1 MNMKW
6 LINLSRVA
14 VLTACAIWLMT
25 RTPGVHAQIMN
36 CYTYNTENGVQ
47 LCNSCCTSQPLGDNW
62 TDGTISG
69 AGIQVLSPQNAA
81 SLRVIPATREP
92 VPARSFAFRAPLVVP
107 AGPREH
113 RAAQTRTAAAETAPT
128 ANAQNAP
135 LVARRWVTSAPAA
148 RSSSTLR
155 GRASNLLTSR
165 MAYISGGNQTDP
177 DTRCR
182 GPILLAG
189 TAGSSCQT
197 PMAKSAMRR
206 TCSRR

>member
-1 MNMKW
+1 MYVELPRRN
-6 LINLSRVA
+6 NLQQA
-14 VLTACAIWLMT
+14 VVG
-25 RTPGVHAQIMN
+25 RRG
-36 CYTYNTENGVQ
+36 YR
-47 LCNSCCTSQPLGDNW
+47 PLL
-62 TDGTISG
+62 
-69 AGIQVLSPQNAA
+69 AQNAA
-81 SLRVIPATREP
+81 SLRAIPATREP
-92 VPARSFAFRAPLVVP
+92 VAARSFAFRATLVVP

-189 TAGSSCQT
+189 TAGSSPQT
-197 PMAKSAMRR
+197 PKAKAAMRR
-206 TCSRR
+206 NRSRRGRGPPTQTASWRSRSTICRARAAITTGGYTQATGFTTSSVSRQEAPPI